1 MRAWL
6 IGVSSA
12 TVLLAGIFTTLA
24 VAQANHQPRTTPSA
38 TPIVGSPLLQ
48 PSIDLVEAQEMALE
62 GQGGA
67 HVAEIDL
74 DAEHGPLTYR
84 IELDNGADVEIDAT
98 TGEILRTEH
107 DEHSGRDTSA
117 RRGNHDDDDRSAR
130 RGDHGDDRP
139 ARRGHHH
146 RHND

>member
-6 IGVSSA
+6 IGVSSV
-12 TVLLAGIFTTLA
+12 TVLLAGILTTLP
-24 VAQANHQPRTTPSA
+24 VAQANHQPRATPGA
-38 TPIVGSPLLQ
+38 TPIVGTPLLQ
-48 PSIDLVEAQEMALE
+48 PSIDLVEAQEMALQ

-74 DAEHGPLTYR
+74 DAEHGLLTYR
-84 IELDNGADVEIDAT
+84 IELDNGVVVEIDAT

-107 DEHSGRDTSA
+107 DKHSGRNTSA
-117 RRGNHDDDDRSAR
+117 RRDNHDGDDRSAR
-130 RGDHGDDRP
+130 RGHRGDDRP
-139 ARRGHHH
+139 AHRGHHH

>member
-6 IGVSSA
+6 ISVSSA
-12 TVLLAGIFTTLA
+12 TVLLAGILA
-24 VAQANHQPRTTPSA
+24 TIPQAGANHQPRAARSA

-48 PSIDLVEAQEMALE
+48 PSIDLVEAQEVALG

-74 DAEHGPLTYR
+74 DAEHGLLTYR
-84 IELDNGADVEIDAT
+84 IELDNGIDVEIDAT

-107 DEHSGRDTSA
+107 DEHHGRGTSA
-117 RRGNHDDDDRSAR
+117 RRG
-130 RGDHGDDRP
+130 
-139 ARRGHHH
+139 
-146 RHND
+146 

>member
-12 TVLLAGIFTTLA
+12 TVLLAGILA
-24 VAQANHQPRTTPSA
+24 TVPLAGANHQPRATPSG

-48 PSIDLVEAQEMALE
+48 PGIDLVEAQEIALE

-74 DAEHGPLTYR
+74 DAEHGLLTYR
-84 IELDNGADVEIDAT
+84 IELDNGVDVEIDAT

-107 DEHSGRDTSA
+107 DEHPGHDTSA
-117 RRGNHDDDDRSAR
+117 RRGDRDDDDWTARRHDRDDGRSAR
-130 RGDHGDDRP
+130 WGHDRRHDD
-139 ARRGHHH
+139 
-146 RHND
+146 